1 MNHRPRDHALDLLKG
16 IAILSVV
23 LLHLPP
29 SRFTPAN
36 CSYLPN
42 AQAAVSWCV
51 LAFFFVSGRLCPT
64 ADSFSREFVVQL
76 LDRARRL
83 LIPCVA
89 FSLLYRFLLALLSAM
104 GFISSYSFKFPHDI
118 TGWAL
123 WVFTPAPPQLY
134 FLPFLLIVQAVAMLT
149 WAAGGRY
156 SVLIGCFLAP
166 LLFYLAGFFGVAR
179 LPLYGDRADLFPLY
193 LAMFAHGFASR
204 AFPVLVRWQGV
215 LAVCLLAGAAAVW
228 RHCPQLLFI
237 AAPCVIYLALGWIQL
252 GGNNLLAM
260 LGRHSAGIYVWH
272 TPIILPATA
281 LFWTHLFGGNPLT
294 LVLTLVTTIALSLL
308 AAKAAKQ
315 IPALWPFRI

>member
-1 MNHRPRDHALDLLKG
+1 MNHHPRDHALDLLKG

-23 LLHLPP
+23 LYHLPP

-36 CSYLPN
+36 CSYLLD

-51 LAFFFVSGRLCPT
+51 LAFFFVSGRLCT
-64 ADSFSREFVVQL
+64 TTESFSRELAAQL

-89 FSLLYRFLLALLSAM
+89 FSLLYRFVLALFSAR
-104 GFISSYSFKFPHDI
+104 GFISSYSFKFPSDI
-118 TGWAL
+118 AGWAL

-134 FLPFLLIVQAVAMLT
+134 FLPFLLIVQALAMLA

-156 SVLIGCFLAP
+156 FVLIGCFLAP
-166 LLFYLAGFFGVAR
+166 LLFYLAEFFGVAR

-193 LAMFAHGFASR
+193 LAMFAHGYASR
-204 AFPVLVRWQGV
+204 AFPVLVGWQGV
-215 LAVCLLAGAAAVW
+215 LAVCLLAGAAALC
-228 RHCPQLLFI
+228 RHSPQLLLI
-237 AAPCVIYLALGWIQL
+237 AVPCVLYLAFGWIQM
-252 GGNNLLAM
+252 GGNNILAM

-272 TPIILPATA
+272 TPIILPASA
-281 LFWTHLFGGNPLT
+281 LFWTHFFGGNSLT
-294 LVLTLVTTIALSLL
+294 LALTLVTTIALSLL